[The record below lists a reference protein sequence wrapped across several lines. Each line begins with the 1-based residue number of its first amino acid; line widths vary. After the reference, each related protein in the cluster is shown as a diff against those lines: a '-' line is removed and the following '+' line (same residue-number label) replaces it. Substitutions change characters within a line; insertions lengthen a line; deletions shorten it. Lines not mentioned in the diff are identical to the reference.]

1 MIVPYLGEKSK
12 FAKFIIPYIPA
23 NIKTYIEPFSG
34 MYGIF
39 FSLDFSDF
47 NNTQFIYNDINYLNY
62 NLFNQLKNN
71 DRLIEQIKEIKVDY
85 ELYKKSL
92 SNLFKEKD
100 DSKLSIDWL
109 IVLCCSSPYEVG
121 RDAWRNDSEFEVFK
135 LKYKYYKENI
145 DKISYIHNYDYKR
158 VITEYDS
165 DNSFFYVDPPYKGR
179 ENFYINH
186 NFNINSHIE
195 LAEFLNNIKGK
206 FLLSYYYFDGI
217 EDLYKG
223 CDFISKKT
231 IMGTEYLIKNY

>member
-1 MIVPYLGEKSK
+1 
-12 FAKFIIPYIPA
+12 
-23 NIKTYIEPFSG
+23 

-39 FSLDFSDF
+39 FSLDFSEF
-47 NNTQFIYNDINYLNY
+47 NNTRFIYSDINYLNY
-62 NLFNQLKNN
+62 NLFSQLRHN
-71 DRLIEQIKEIKVDY
+71 DSFIEQIKDIKVDY

-100 DSKLSIDWL
+100 DNKLSIDWL

-121 RDAWRNDSEFEVFK
+121 KDAWWDDSEFEVFK

-145 DKISYIHNYDYKR
+145 DKISHIHNYDYKR

-165 DNSFFYVDPPYKGR
+165 EDSFFYVDPPYKGR

-186 NFNINSHIE
+186 K
-195 LAEFLNNIKGK
+195 KGK

-223 CDFISKKT
+223 CEFISKKT